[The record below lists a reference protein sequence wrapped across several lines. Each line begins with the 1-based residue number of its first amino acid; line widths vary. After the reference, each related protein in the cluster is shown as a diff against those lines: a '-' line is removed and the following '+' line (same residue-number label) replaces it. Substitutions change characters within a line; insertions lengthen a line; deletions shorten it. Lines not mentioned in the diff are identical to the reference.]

1 MKRIDIASISN
12 FAAGRLRSGD
22 AARLVRR
29 VNTDSRS
36 IQAGD
41 VFIAL
46 VGERFDAHDF
56 IPAVVAAG
64 AAACIVSRYD
74 EAWAELP
81 CAFIQVQDTLIG
93 LQTLAKNYR
102 EWHCPIVIGITGS
115 NGKTSAKDMTCAI
128 MASAHQVCA
137 TLGNLNNHI
146 GLPLSILSLKEGDT
160 CGVFEMGMN
169 HPGEIAP
176 LAAIAQPDLAI
187 ITSVGIAHIEYMGS
201 REAIALEKGMLAEAV
216 PSTGHIILNAND
228 DFTDAIAVRCKGQV
242 TRAGIGQGD
251 VSAHNL
257 VASTEG
263 TAFDI
268 DFAGTRLAA
277 FVPVPGEHM
286 VGNATLAAAAAWRLG
301 VEPAAIVMALR
312 TSVLTKGRLQ
322 QKVIHGI
329 TFLDDSYN
337 ANPDSM
343 KAGLRTLAGL
353 KCAGAKIAVLGRMGE
368 LGEHAEQGH
377 REVGEYAASLGLD
390 IICSVGDNE
399 SRLITEAAT
408 QASIAQHT
416 GLMTAHYSDHA
427 ACAHHLR
434 DTLQPGDLVLVKGSR
449 SAGMEKVITLYTALV
464 NALAPSGQNG

>member
-1 MKRIDIASISN
+1 MKRIDIASIAQ
-12 FAAGRLRSGD
+12 FASGRLRSGD
-22 AARLVRR
+22 AGRLVTR

-36 IQAGD
+36 IQPGD

-56 IPAVVAAG
+56 IPQVAAAG
-64 AAACIVSRYD
+64 AAACIVSHFD
-74 EAWAELP
+74 EAWRELS
-81 CAFIQVQDTLIG
+81 CAFIEVPDTLVG
-93 LQTLAKNYR
+93 LQSLAKNYR

-137 TLGNLNNHI
+137 TIGNLNNHI
-146 GLPLSILSLKEGDT
+146 GLPLSILGLSAGDT

-176 LAAIAQPDLAI
+176 LAAIAQPDVAI
-187 ITSVGIAHIEYMGS
+187 ITSVGIAHIEFMGS

-216 PSTGHIILNAND
+216 PASGHIILNAND
-228 DFTDAIAVRCKGQV
+228 DFTDSIASRCKGKV
-242 TRAGIGQGD
+242 TRAGIGKGE
-251 VSAHNL
+251 VGAHNL

-268 DFAGTRLAA
+268 DFNGTRLAA

-301 VEPAAIVMALR
+301 VEPTAIVAALR
-312 TSVLTKGRLQ
+312 DAKLTKGRLQ
-322 QKVIHGI
+322 QKVINGI
-329 TFLDDSYN
+329 IFLDDSYN

-353 KCAGAKIAVLGRMGE
+353 NSKGAKVAVLGKMGE
-368 LGEHAEQGH
+368 LGEHAERGH

-390 IICSVGDNE
+390 IICSVGDDE
-399 SRLITEAAT
+399 SKLITDAAT
-408 QASIAQHT
+408 QASIALKS
-416 GLMTAHYSDHA
+416 GLVTIHYPSHEKA
-427 ACAHHLR
+427 AEHLR
-434 DTLQPGDLVLVKGSR
+434 AVLGEGDLVLVKGSR
-449 SAGMEKVITLYTALV
+449 SAGMEKVMTLFA
-464 NALAPSGQNG
+464 AA